1 MIEGIILGICGDLL
15 DLLGIGIDL
24 DSYEG
29 IVTDLHDIQVDYS
42 FFDWCLVLVLVGECE
57 ELEYLE
63 GILVENGY
71 LGSKSVIWEVLG
83 YRYLEDIGSHIGR
96 ILRYS
101 GIYGV
106 IFMEL
111 MDRLLMVLSNGSGYS
126 FGRDLWWNRIL
137 GSNRSQVDIWIN
149 FGSRLG
155 RWDRLVVRDYWDEG
169 ICSWEVLDFE
179 MSIWVRELLRE
190 LYEQILEQAKR
201 RVEEASFRDLMDGI
215 EKLGRHM
222 ALMSGRPTE
231 IYSIESISREE
242 KIRLIREYMDSVVGG
257 IRVSGSVS
265 SSVGDVVEYKGGSES
280 VECMEGSDK

>member
-24 DSYEG
+24 DGYEG

-42 FFDWCLVLVLVGECE
+42 FFDWCLVLVLLGECE

-96 ILRYS
+96 LLRYS

-111 MDRLLMVLSNGSGYS
+111 MDRVLMVLSNGSGYS

-137 GSNRSQVDIWIN
+137 GSNRSQVDIGIN
-149 FGSRLG
+149 FGSRVG
-155 RWDRLVVRDYWDEG
+155 RWDRLLVRDYWDEG

-231 IYSIESISREE
+231 IYSIESVSREE

-257 IRVSGSVS
+257 RRVSGSLGS
-265 SSVGDVVEYKGGSES
+265 CVGDVLEDNGGSES
-280 VECMEGSDK
+280 VEGMEGSDK